1 MRLVPTCIVLSGL
14 LLSTAACN
22 QTENADE
29 RRAREEKADQAAHRA
44 GENAYKA
51 AAKAKELARQA
62 AEEVRKAGREVH
74 DGWEDAK
81 HSDPNSDAQH
91 RQK

>member
-14 LLSTAACN
+14 PLSTAACN
-22 QTENADE
+22 QTESAED
-29 RRAREEKADQAAHRA
+29 RRAREEKTDQAAHRA
-44 GENAYKA
+44 GEDAYRA

-62 AEEVRKAGREVH
+62 AEEVKKAGREVH

-81 HSDPNSDAQH
+81 HSDPNPDAQH
-91 RQK
+91 KRK